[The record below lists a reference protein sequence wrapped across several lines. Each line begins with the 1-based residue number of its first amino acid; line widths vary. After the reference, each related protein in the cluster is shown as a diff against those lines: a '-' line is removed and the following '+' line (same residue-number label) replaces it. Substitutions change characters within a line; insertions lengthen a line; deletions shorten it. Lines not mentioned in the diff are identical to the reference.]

1 MLSLEKEPGDRA
13 QAGRAS
19 AKSERNVK
27 VCGDNAMGECIKDN
41 IENKWAGWPES
52 IKGVQK
58 KCDKNDMLDDV
69 KRAQGVQGVG
79 NTVLY
84 SVSKKC

>member
-13 QAGRAS
+13 QAGGAS
-19 AKSERNVK
+19 AKSDKNVK

-84 SVSKKC
+84 SVSKKL